1 MELSENTSVTTVTI
15 RVRRVRCHA
24 SYLEFERLCTSP
36 LCPSTLLP
44 LSLATD
50 MDAVKLSEA
59 RAQLRERFGASLE
72 EDLLEECMYTC
83 VLLFTRCNAPRL

>member
-24 SYLEFERLCTSP
+24 SYLERLCTSP

-44 LSLATD
+44 PSLATD
-50 MDAVKLSEA
+50 MNAVKLSEA